1 MLGNI
6 LKINNGE
13 KMKDILQDIVSHTHS
28 LAVLTMLKI
37 KPDTDTT
44 IIESISE
51 DRSVILKAT
60 THKKIAEFIETFGM
74 PDLHKLLYHLKNPEY
89 AKDATLTV
97 ETGIRNN
104 ETVPTHIHFEN
115 AAKDC
120 HNDYRLMEKSI
131 IEDKLKSVKSKVSTW
146 DVVFEPTFAAIQRL
160 KLMAGTLDQDDKL
173 FVVKTENGDLNF
185 YFGDQNTH
193 AGKFTFHYNVSGKLS
208 HTWAWPVEVVQKIL
222 GLDGDKILSIS
233 DHGVM
238 MITVDSGLAKYDYML
253 PAQQK

>member
-1 MLGNI
+1 M
-6 LKINNGE
+6 E
-13 KMKDILQDIVSHTHS
+13 KTMKDILQDIISHTQS
-28 LAVLTMLKI
+28 LGLLTMLKI
-37 KPDTDTT
+37 TPGDTAT
-44 IIESISE
+44 IIESVTE
-51 DRSVILKAT
+51 DRAVILQGAT
-60 THKKIAEFIETFGM
+60 HTKIPEFTKTLGM
-74 PDLHKLLYHLKNPEY
+74 PDLQKLSYHLKNPEY
-89 AKDATLTV
+89 EKDAKITV
-97 ETGIRNN
+97 ETGVRNN
-104 ETVPTHIHFEN
+104 ETIPTHIHFEN
-115 AAKDC
+115 ATKDF
-120 HNDYRLMEKSI
+120 HNDYRFMEKSI

>member
-1 MLGNI
+1 
-6 LKINNGE
+6 
-13 KMKDILQDIVSHTHS
+13 MKDILQDIISHTQS
-28 LAVLTMLKI
+28 LGLLTMLKI
-37 KPDTDTT
+37 TPGDTAT
-44 IIESISE
+44 IIESVTE
-51 DRSVILKAT
+51 DRAVILQGAT
-60 THKKIAEFIETFGM
+60 HTKIPEFTKTLGM
-74 PDLHKLLYHLKNPEY
+74 PDLQKLSYHLKNPEY
-89 AKDATLTV
+89 EKDAKITV
-97 ETGIRNN
+97 ETGVRNN
-104 ETVPTHIHFEN
+104 ETIPTHIHFEN
-115 AAKDC
+115 ATKDF
-120 HNDYRLMEKSI
+120 HNDYRFMEKSI